1 MKPWFVVFVFMIL
14 LSSAVLSS
22 IDRYN
27 YTEQTIINDMNQAL
41 EQTLSAKREAWITP
55 DTINDYRR
63 NLKIDALRAESFLSY
78 AQPNAPKALCSKR
91 MKWRGKDREVAFQSY
106 ATCSFATVWGM
117 SDQRI
122 PYLLICLSSL
132 WLLVSL
138 KIIRRKKAG
147 MTVFGE
153 LVYSQSSAQFYDSHD
168 NPIPLTPLQS
178 ELMRLFL
185 SNDQHTVSKKEIC
198 DRLWPKKPDASDTLY
213 TLIRR
218 IRPVIEERGKVK
230 IVNER
235 GKEYRLEKMD

>member
-91 MKWRGKDREVAFQSY
+91 IKWRGKDREVAFQSY

-138 KIIRRKKAG
+138 KIVRRKKAG

-153 LVYSQSSAQFYDSHD
+153 LVYST
-168 NPIPLTPLQS
+168 IIG
-178 ELMRLFL
+178 
-185 SNDQHTVSKKEIC
+185 TV
-198 DRLWPKKPDASDTLY
+198 L
-213 TLIRR
+213 
-218 IRPVIEERGKVK
+218 
-230 IVNER
+230 
-235 GKEYRLEKMD
+235 